1 MTARSAIRR
10 LPSVPSDVEGYD
22 AETVL
27 SVSLRALGHDR
38 LALSASFGPEDVV
51 ILDLLS
57 RIETRPRIFTL
68 DTGRLPNETYE
79 LIERLRRHFDVAVE
93 VYFPDAPA
101 VEAMVRARGV
111 NLFYAS
117 LDDRLRCCEVRKVA
131 PLRRALATVDGW
143 ITGLRREQAPTRART
158 PKISLDLEHGL
169 IWKVAP
175 LSDWTE
181 AQVWEHI
188 RANDLPYHALHDRG
202 YRSIGCAPCTR
213 AVGPGEDPRAGRWWW
228 EAPES
233 RECGL
238 HVPHAELRE
247 VAVDDA

>member
-10 LPSVPSDVEGYD
+10 LPPVPSDVEGYD

-27 SVSLRALGHDR
+27 SVSLRALGRDR

-57 RIETRPRIFTL
+57 RIEARPRVFTL
-68 DTGRLPNETYE
+68 DTGRLPDETYE

-111 NLFYAS
+111 NLFYSS
-117 LDDRLRCCEVRKVA
+117 LEDRLRCCEVRKIA

-143 ITGLRREQAPTRART
+143 ITGLRRGQAPTRART

-175 LSDWTE
+175 LADWTE
-181 AQVWEHI
+181 AQVWGHI

-202 YRSIGCAPCTR
+202 YPSIGCAPCTR
-213 AVGPGEDPRAGRWWW
+213 AVAPGEDPRAGRWWW
-228 EAPES
+228 ETPES

-238 HVPHAELRE
+238 HVRHAELRE
-247 VAVDDA
+247 VASNEA